1 MPTYTINGKRITTDK
16 VLSETEIDEIA
27 GELGTSAPPAQA
39 ALPVGAEASSQIP
52 TGGIQAPAPQQ
63 EAPSGFKQGLLDPF
77 RGGAQLVAK
86 GLGAMGSDY
95 FKGEAQRMGESMQ
108 AQEAAYQQQ
117 RAAAGQ
123 EGFDPSR
130 LAGNVINPAN
140 LLGGF
145 GATPF
150 RQALSSG
157 AVAGALQPVLTKEDF
172 FTEKGKQLVAGSAG
186 GVLGAGATKVAG
198 SVLNPLTSKAEQTM
212 RDLGVALTPGQ
223 VAGGSFKD
231 IESFAAS
238 VPLVGSYISDAKERA
253 LYSFNKGVINKA
265 LSKVGE
271 KLPEDV
277 IGRDAVQAVNEIVD
291 NKYTDVLSKMSFKLD
306 FPTYTGL
313 LKSTKL
319 PSSSVDRVRVKDEL
333 NSIVFSRLPKDGPI
347 EGEVYKQIESQLRQR
362 AAQLGRGTVS
372 DQDVGD
378 ALRQASLSLKEG
390 LRKQN
395 PKFNSE
401 LRRIDS
407 AYGDISVMKTAA
419 ANTGAENGV
428 FTPRQY
434 KTAVRQSDV
443 TRKKTQFAAGTA
455 RGQDVA
461 EDAVS
466 VMEPR
471 QTANL
476 EGRIALSNVG
486 GYTMAANPATALP
499 MALAAPILY
508 SESGVKLMSALM
520 RSRPDVVR
528 KVGEALT
535 KRATK
540 EGSISAA
547 QVMEEY
553 KRQTQA
559 QE

>member
-1 MPTYTINGKRITTDK
+1 MENKLTMLKSEFNGIIAIKTNVQNVFDVLQVRINKLKLFYAEFIKNSKTQMFVFGLDSFQFQSKLIDIEFDDMKR
-16 VLSETEIDEIA
+16 L
-27 GELGTSAPPAQA
+27 
-39 ALPVGAEASSQIP
+39 
-52 TGGIQAPAPQQ
+52 
-63 EAPSGFKQGLLDPF
+63 
-77 RGGAQLVAK
+77 
-86 GLGAMGSDY
+86 
-95 FKGEAQRMGESMQ
+95 
-108 AQEAAYQQQ
+108 
-117 RAAAGQ
+117 
-123 EGFDPSR
+123 
-130 LAGNVINPAN
+130 
-140 LLGGF
+140 F
-145 GATPF
+145 GAIMN
-150 RQALSSG
+150 RMYCEYYKLN
-157 AVAGALQPVLTKEDF
+157 KIIIDF
-172 FTEKGKQLVAGSAG
+172 ILK
-186 GVLGAGATKVAG
+186 
-198 SVLNPLTSKAEQTM
+198 SVDDK
-212 RDLGVALTPGQ
+212 
-223 VAGGSFKD
+223 
-231 IESFAAS
+231 
-238 VPLVGSYISDAKERA
+238 
-253 LYSFNKGVINKA
+253 
-265 LSKVGE
+265 
-271 KLPEDV
+271 
-277 IGRDAVQAVNEIVD
+277 
-291 NKYTDVLSKMSFKLD
+291 KYTDVLSKMSFKLD

-313 LKSTKL
+313 LKATKL

-333 NSIVFSRLPKDGPI
+333 DSIIFSRLPKEGPI

-378 ALRQASLSLKEG
+378 ALKQASVSLKEG

-395 PKFNSE
+395 PKYNSE

-434 KTAVRQSDV
+434 KTAVRQSDT
-443 TRKKTQFAAGTA
+443 TRKKSQFAAGTA

-476 EGRIALSNVG
+476 EGRMALSNVG
-486 GYTMAANPATALP
+486 AYSMAANPATAIP
-499 MALAAPILY
+499 VALAAPILY
-508 SESGVKLMSALM
+508 SESGVKMMNALM
-520 RSRPDVVR
+520 RSRPDVMR
-528 KVGEALT
+528 RVGEVLT
-535 KRATK
+535 KRSSK